1 MLWRPTHPCST
12 TFCFR
17 VFSRTHLIDL
27 STELKIFGPA
37 TEGMENVGNPV
48 QSLAADRVTL

>member
-12 TFCFR
+12 TSCFR

-27 STELKIFGPA
+27 STELNKFCPA
-37 TEGMENVGNPV
+37 TEAIENVGHPV
-48 QSLAADRVTL
+48 QSLAADRVSL